1 MNKTEDKRNIFNLIF
16 ENEGYEDWY
25 ITLYITL
32 HTAEPKTE
40 EEIMSLIKYY
50 GKVNEKNYTDYSPI
64 DIMDDL
70 CSNNEGWFW
79 YWTDTKTD
87 TE

>member
-1 MNKTEDKRNIFNLIF
+1 MNKTKDKRNEFNLIF
-16 ENEGYEDWY
+16 ENDVYENCY

-50 GKVNEKNYTDYSPI
+50 GKANEKNCTKYSPI
-64 DIMDDL
+64 DIMDNL
-70 CSNNEGWFW
+70 CSNNIGWFW
-79 YWTDTKTD
+79 YCTDTKTD